1 MNDNNNKPKHFI
13 VLKII
18 GFIGIILAVIGF
30 VLTFVGFGDFESNNF
45 MIGGFMATLGVFVG
59 VSCLIMGFRPEITKM
74 SLKSAKYI
82 QQENKE
88 EFKDI
93 ASTTADIAS
102 EAISKTTT
110 AIKNGLDNK
119 IFCKYCGE
127 KIDSDSKFC
136 NKCGKEQ

>member
-1 MNDNNNKPKHFI
+1 MNNKPKHFI
-13 VLKII
+13 ILKII
-18 GFIGIILAVIGF
+18 GLIGIILAIIGF

-45 MIGGFMATLGVFVG
+45 MIGGFLTTFGLFIGI
-59 VSCLIMGFRPEITKM
+59 SCLIIGFRPEITKM
-74 SLKSAKYI
+74 SAKSAKYI

-88 EFKDI
+88 DFRDI
-93 ASTTADIAS
+93 ANNTAEIAS
-102 EAISKTTT
+102 EAITKTTT
-110 AIKNGLDNK
+110 AIKKGLDDK

>member
-1 MNDNNNKPKHFI
+1 MNNKPKHFI
-13 VLKII
+13 IFKII
-18 GFIGIILAVIGF
+18 GLIGIILAIIGF

-45 MIGGFMATLGVFVG
+45 MIGGFLSTFGLFIGI
-59 VSCLIMGFRPEITKM
+59 SCLMIGFRPEITKM
-74 SLKSAKYI
+74 SAKSAKYI

-88 EFKDI
+88 DFRDI
-93 ASTTADIAS
+93 ASNTAEIAS
-102 EAISKTTT
+102 EAITKTTT
-110 AIKNGLDNK
+110 AIKKGLDDK

>member
-1 MNDNNNKPKHFI
+1 MNNKPKHFI
-13 VLKII
+13 IFKII
-18 GFIGIILAVIGF
+18 GLIGIILAIIGF

-45 MIGGFMATLGVFVG
+45 MIGGFLTTFGLFIGI
-59 VSCLIMGFRPEITKM
+59 SCLIIGFRPEITKM
-74 SLKSAKYI
+74 SAKSAKYI

-88 EFKDI
+88 DFRDI
-93 ASTTADIAS
+93 ASNTAEIAS

-110 AIKNGLDNK
+110 AIKKGLDDK

>member
-1 MNDNNNKPKHFI
+1 MKNKPKHFI
-13 VLKII
+13 IFKII
-18 GFIGIILAVIGF
+18 GLIGIILAIIGF

-45 MIGGFMATLGVFVG
+45 MIGGFLTAFGLFIGI
-59 VSCLIMGFRPEITKM
+59 SCLIIGFRPEITKM
-74 SLKSAKYI
+74 SAKSAKYI

-88 EFKDI
+88 DFRDI
-93 ASTTADIAS
+93 ASNTAEMAS
-102 EAISKTTT
+102 EAITKTTT
-110 AIKNGLDNK
+110 AIKKGLDDK

>member
-1 MNDNNNKPKHFI
+1 MNNKPKHFI
-13 VLKII
+13 ILKII
-18 GFIGIILAVIGF
+18 GLIGIILAIIGF

-45 MIGGFMATLGVFVG
+45 MIGGFLTTFGMFIGI
-59 VSCLIMGFRPEITKM
+59 SCLIIGFRPEITKM
-74 SLKSAKYI
+74 SAKSAKYI

-88 EFKDI
+88 DFRDI
-93 ASTTADIAS
+93 ASNTAEIAS
-102 EAISKTTT
+102 EAITKTTT
-110 AIKNGLDNK
+110 AIKKGLDDK

>member
-1 MNDNNNKPKHFI
+1 MNNKPKHFI
-13 VLKII
+13 IFKII
-18 GFIGIILAVIGF
+18 GLIGIILAIIGF

-45 MIGGFMATLGVFVG
+45 MIGGFLTTFGMFIGI
-59 VSCLIMGFRPEITKM
+59 SCLIIGFRPEITKM
-74 SLKSAKYI
+74 SAKSAKYI

-88 EFKDI
+88 DFRDI
-93 ASTTADIAS
+93 ASNTAEIAS
-102 EAISKTTT
+102 EAITKTTT
-110 AIKNGLDNK
+110 AIKKGLDDK

>member
-1 MNDNNNKPKHFI
+1 MNNKPKHFI
-13 VLKII
+13 IFKII
-18 GFIGIILAVIGF
+18 GLIGIILAIIGF

-45 MIGGFMATLGVFVG
+45 MIGGFLTTFGLFIGI
-59 VSCLIMGFRPEITKM
+59 SCLIIGFRPEITKM
-74 SLKSAKYI
+74 SAKSAKYI

-88 EFKDI
+88 DFRDI
-93 ASTTADIAS
+93 ASNTAEIAS
-102 EAISKTTT
+102 EAITKTTT
-110 AIKNGLDNK
+110 AIKKGLDDK